1 MEEQKSQQTT
11 DEAQGTAQ
19 QAPPPRTDLKQE
31 LRDLAETLEQAVR
44 GLTNSEQTK
53 EIEQELRN
61 GVSTLRQQAES
72 ALHEAKLQE
81 AAQEFSTQ
89 AKRVAQEAAQG
100 QFAQQALM
108 TITRGLQALNQ
119 QLEKLINTSQSQ
131 RTEGQV
137 MPDMPSPPVD
147 QAMLKSDPEAKIE
160 GK

>member
-1 MEEQKSQQTT
+1 MEEQKTQQTP

-19 QAPPPRTDLKQE
+19 QTPPRTDLKQE

-44 GLTNSEQTK
+44 GLTNSERTK

-119 QLEKLINTSQSQ
+119 QLERLINTSQSQ